1 VSWYVDTV
9 HITAHFQLTV
19 LQVGLA
25 TVGPQ
30 FDPNNTYWD
39 SFQQLSLIL
48 MASRITLLFQY
59 GLSTRPPLH
68 FTRSLYL
75 TYTIA
80 MAFTWKYARTRLP
93 LALVM
98 LSLAIAAILYLGLS
112 FAFSTESNINAYIAW
127 YVVAVFEVG
136 SNIAIAGKWH
146 ILSFKETHLVERMT
160 CLTLIVV
167 SLSEA
172 RFTMPNS

>member
-1 VSWYVDTV
+1 
-9 HITAHFQLTV
+9 
-19 LQVGLA
+19 
-25 TVGPQ
+25 
-30 FDPNNTYWD
+30 
-39 SFQQLSLIL
+39 
-48 MASRITLLFQY
+48 
-59 GLSTRPPLH
+59 
-68 FTRSLYL
+68 
-75 TYTIA
+75 